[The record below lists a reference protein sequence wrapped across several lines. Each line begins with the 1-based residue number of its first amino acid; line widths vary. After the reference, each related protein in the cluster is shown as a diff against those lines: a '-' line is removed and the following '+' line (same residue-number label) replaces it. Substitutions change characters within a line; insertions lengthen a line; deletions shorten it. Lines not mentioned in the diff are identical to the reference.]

1 MASDDSKTDEKV
13 TPVDHLQSTAQ
24 EAHFKEISDIYV
36 QSRRELPSTKA
47 YHTYWD
53 NRLYE
58 LIDPKFGRDAKFIDP
73 MCGAGLFL
81 NTALERFDAVYACD
95 LSPEMMDYIL
105 PQDRERLTYCNT
117 HDIRSLPF
125 EDNTFDIVLIRGGLH
140 HVANFLP
147 DTLTEI
153 YRVMKP
159 GGQFIFSEP
168 LNGSLFVN
176 LVRHL
181 LYKYHDIFED
191 EDERGLTYKEI
202 MQLARETGFTNLTME
217 PFTHFFYCL
226 IGNTDFFPLCA
237 GIKSK
242 WLIDFMVGF
251 DDISRKIPL
260 WNKLCWIGNYSC
272 FKPEK

>member
-1 MASDDSKTDEKV
+1 MTLDRSNNETNSTTDEN
-13 TPVDHLQSTAQ
+13 LEATAQ
-24 EAHFKEISDIYV
+24 QAHFKEISDIYV
-36 QSRRELPSTKA
+36 RSRREIPSTKA

-53 NRLYE
+53 NRLY
-58 LIDPKFGRDAKFIDP
+58 DMVHPKFGRDALYIDP

-81 NTALERFDAVYACD
+81 STALNRFDTVYACD

-105 PQDRERLTYCNT
+105 PEDRERLAYCNT

-125 EDNTFDIVLIRGGLH
+125 EDNMFDIVLIRGGLH

-147 DTLTEI
+147 ETMAEI

-168 LNGSLFVN
+168 LNGSLFVTI
-176 LVRHL
+176 VRYL
-181 LYKYHDIFED
+181 LYKLLNCFEED
-191 EDERGLTYKEI
+191 DERGLTYKEI
-202 MQLARETGFTNLTME
+202 MKLARETGFTNLTME

-237 GIKSK
+237 GIKNK

-251 DDISRKIPL
+251 DEVSRKIPL